1 MHVPLTS
8 RIAGLARNGAA
19 AVVATRDSE
28 LRPCIARAWGI
39 EVLAGDGGVRLC
51 VEAPSSSR
59 TRDNLRPDAEIATI
73 LARPTTYRSAQ
84 VKGVVAELREPLDVD
99 LALVEEHLAAFVAE
113 SERVGVTARRAAR
126 AFDRGALLSVSVTV
140 HELYDQTPGPAAGGR
155 L

>member
-8 RIAGLARNGAA
+8 SIAELARDGAA
-19 AVVATRDSE
+19 VVVATRDSE

-39 EVLAGDGGVRLC
+39 EILDGDGAMRLC
-51 VEAPSSSR
+51 IEAPSPSR
-59 TRDNLRPDAEIATI
+59 TRDNLRPGAEIATT
-73 LARPTTYRSAQ
+73 LSRPTTYRSAQ
-84 VKGVVAELREPLDVD
+84 VKGVVAELREPLAAD
-99 LALVEEHLAAFVAE
+99 LAVADEHHAAFVAE
-113 SERVGVTARRAAR
+113 AQRVGMTASRAGR